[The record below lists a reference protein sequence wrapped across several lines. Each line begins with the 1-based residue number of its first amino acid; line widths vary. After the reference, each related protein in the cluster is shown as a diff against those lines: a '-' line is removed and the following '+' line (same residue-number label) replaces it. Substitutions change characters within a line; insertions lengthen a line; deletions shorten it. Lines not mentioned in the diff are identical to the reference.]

1 MQSALTFRTYQNADA
16 PYLAQIIR
24 KTWQYDRFCSP
35 KTAQRM
41 ARLYL
46 LSCLAGQTFNQ
57 VAVLDGVPV
66 GVIMGRDKRQKPS
79 RRFSLRL
86 AGAELAML
94 GSKEG
99 RAVSKA
105 FANIDAV
112 DDDLLRGRGRE
123 YEGELRFFAVAG
135 QCRGTGIGK
144 ALFTRLTAYMEAQ
157 GIPRFYLYTDSSC
170 NYGFYERQ
178 GMTRC
183 GERTY
188 SVPIGVENQMQ
199 FYLYEYEK
207 TCI

>member
-1 MQSALTFRTYQNADA
+1 MQRSLTFRTYQNTDA

-35 KTAQRM
+35 KTAGRM

-57 VAVLDGVPV
+57 VAVLDGAPV

-79 RRFSLRL
+79 RRFALRL
-86 AGAELAML
+86 AWAGLAMFS
-94 GSKEG
+94 SKEG
-99 RAVSKA
+99 RAVSRA
-105 FANIDAV
+105 FADIDTV
-112 DDDLLRGRGRE
+112 DKELLRVRGRE
-123 YEGELRFFAVAG
+123 YEGELRFFAVAE

-144 ALFTRLTAYMEAQ
+144 ALFERLTAYMKAQ
-157 GIPRFYLYTDSSC
+157 GIASFYLYTDSSC

-178 GMTRC
+178 GMVRC
-183 GERTY
+183 GEQAY

-199 FYLYEYEK
+199 FYLYESEMR
-207 TCI
+207 